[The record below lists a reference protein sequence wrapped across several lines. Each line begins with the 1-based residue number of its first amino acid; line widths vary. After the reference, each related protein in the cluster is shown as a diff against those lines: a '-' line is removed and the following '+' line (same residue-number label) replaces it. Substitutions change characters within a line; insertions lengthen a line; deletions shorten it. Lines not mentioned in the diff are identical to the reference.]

1 MMLQVRLVDVA
12 HLAGL
17 VPLLVHLLGSQGRGA
32 QPSTSCGGCELSNH
46 FSAMHY
52 GDIFEDNSPVYD
64 TGELFIPLLQ
74 CTQCIRYR
82 GIFYTI
88 PLCLEFK
95 INIFSILRFL
105 IQFRTLLYFPLSV
118 RPSIRPLRA
127 LHLNFS

>member
-17 VPLLVHLLGSQGRGA
+17 VPLLVHLLGSQQGQGRGA
-32 QPSTSCGGCELSNH
+32 QPSTSCSGCEVSNH

-82 GIFYTI
+82 GVSYTI
-88 PLCLEFK
+88 PLNIEFI
-95 INIFSILRFL
+95 INIFLF
-105 IQFRTLLYFPLSV
+105 
-118 RPSIRPLRA
+118 
-127 LHLNFS
+127 